1 VCVSGGTRTRARA
14 LSLPLQHST
23 LATATAT
30 ATYTVSN
37 SSPSMLLWGG
47 SIQAQAKR
55 EELIVVISDD
65 VSE

>member
-1 VCVSGGTRTRARA
+1 MCMSGGTRTRARA
-14 LSLPLQHST
+14 LSLPLPHSA
-23 LATATAT
+23 LAT

-55 EELIVVISDD
+55 KELIVVISDD